1 MSLKEKLENISKES
15 GSKMP
20 DETKAK
26 MKKQIEELKSTGITR
41 NSLGVGGKMPE
52 FELPNAEGEMVSS
65 ADLLKN
71 GNLVLTFFRG
81 VW

>member
-1 MSLKEKLENISKES
+1 MSLKEKLKNISKES
-15 GSKMP
+15 GGKMP
-20 DETKAK
+20 DEVKAK
-26 MKKQIEELKSTGITR
+26 MKQQIKELKSTGIVE

-52 FELPNAEGEMVSS
+52 FELPNADGEMVSS
-65 ADLLKN
+65 ADLLKS

>member
-15 GSKMP
+15 GGKMP
-20 DETKAK
+20 DEVKSK
-26 MKKQIEELKSTGITR
+26 MKQQIEELKSTGIVA

-52 FELPNAEGEMVSS
+52 FELPNAEDEMISS
-65 ADLLKN
+65 ADLLKQ
-71 GNLVLTFFRG
+71 GNVVLTFFRG

>member
-20 DETKAK
+20 DEVKAK
-26 MKKQIEELKSTGITR
+26 MKQQIEELKSTGIVD
-41 NSLGVGGKMPE
+41 NSLGEGDKMPE
-52 FELPNAEGEMVSS
+52 FSLPNAEGKMVSS
-65 ADLLKN
+65 ADLLKD

>member
-1 MSLKEKLENISKES
+1 MSLKEKLESISKES
-15 GSKMP
+15 GGKMP

-26 MKKQIEELKSTGITR
+26 MKRQIEELKSTGIVR
-41 NSLGVGGKMPE
+41 NSVGVGSKIPE
-52 FELPNAEGEMVSS
+52 FSLPNSDGVMISS
-65 ADLLKN
+65 SDLLKN

>member
-20 DETKAK
+20 DETKAN
-26 MKKQIEELKSTGITR
+26 MKKQIEELKSTGIVA
-41 NSLGVGGKMPE
+41 NSLGVGGKIPE
-52 FELPNAEGEMVSS
+52 FELPNADGKMVSS
-65 ADLLKN
+65 SDLLKD

>member
-20 DETKAK
+20 DEVKSK
-26 MKKQIEELKSTGITR
+26 MKKQIEELKSTGIVE
-41 NSLGVGGKMPE
+41 NSVDVGGKMPE
-52 FELPNAEGEMVSS
+52 FELPNADGEMVSS
-65 ADLLKN
+65 SDLLKD